1 MQEREMLAWR
11 SEREEEKVEG
21 EEEELVEVEE
31 LEEEEERGLNEPEW
45 ALTKE

>member
-11 SEREEEKVEG
+11 SERKE
-21 EEEELVEVEE
+21 EVEE
-31 LEEEEERGLNEPEW
+31 VAEMEELEVEEEGLSEPEW

>member
-11 SEREEEKVEG
+11 SEREEE
-21 EEEELVEVEE
+21 EEEEVAEMEELEVEE
-31 LEEEEERGLNEPEW
+31 EGLSEPEW